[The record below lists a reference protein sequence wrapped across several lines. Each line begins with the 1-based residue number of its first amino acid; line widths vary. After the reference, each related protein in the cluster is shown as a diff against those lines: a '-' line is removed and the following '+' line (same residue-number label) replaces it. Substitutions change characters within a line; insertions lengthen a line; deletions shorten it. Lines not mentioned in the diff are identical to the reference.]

1 VFFNEKKHPIRGG
14 WRGLARILASRRQF
28 GLSPKEENSMADLAG
43 KVVVVTAAAQGI
55 GKASALAFAKAGAV
69 VHATDINDALLA
81 ELARTSGIKT
91 RKLDVLNDAAVTSA
105 FAEIGRVD
113 VLFNCAGFVHG
124 GSILEMK
131 DEDLDFALNLNVRS
145 MVRTIRAVLPGMLE
159 RGDGSIINMASLASS
174 QKGVP
179 NRFAYGLTKAA
190 VIGLTKA
197 VAADYVAKGI
207 RCNAICPG
215 TVESPSLQDRMH
227 AQGDYEAARAAFIA
241 RQPMGRLG
249 TPEEI
254 ADLAVYLAGATYTS
268 GQAYN
273 IDGGWSI

>member
-1 VFFNEKKHPIRGG
+1 
-14 WRGLARILASRRQF
+14 
-28 GLSPKEENSMADLAG
+28 MTG
-43 KVVVVTAAAQGI
+43 KLHGKTVVITAAAQGI
-55 GKASALAFAKAGAV
+55 GRASALAFAAAGAKV
-69 VHATDINDALLA
+69 VATDINEKMLG
-81 ELARTSGIKT
+81 ELNGTSGIAT
-91 RKLDVLNDAAVTSA
+91 HKLDVLNDAAVKTA

-131 DEDLDFALNLNVRS
+131 DEDFDFAIDLNVRA

-159 RGDGSIINMASLASS
+159 RGDGAIINMSSLASS

-179 NRFAYGLTKAA
+179 NRFVYGLTKAA

-197 VAADYVAKGI
+197 VAADYVTKGI

-215 TVESPSLQDRMH
+215 TVESPSLEGRMR
-227 AQGDYEAARAAFIA
+227 AGGDYEASRAAFIA

-249 TPEEI
+249 TAEEI
-254 ADLAVYLAGATYTS
+254 ADLAVHLAGATYTT

>member
-1 VFFNEKKHPIRGG
+1 
-14 WRGLARILASRRQF
+14 
-28 GLSPKEENSMADLAG
+28 
-43 KVVVVTAAAQGI
+43 
-55 GKASALAFAKAGAV
+55 
-69 VHATDINDALLA
+69 
-81 ELARTSGIKT
+81 
-91 RKLDVLNDAAVTSA
+91 
-105 FAEIGRVD
+105 VD
-113 VLFNCAGFVHG
+113 VLFNCAGFVHS
-124 GSILEMK
+124 GSILEMT
-131 DEDLDFALNLNVRS
+131 DADLDFALNLNVRS
-145 MVRTIRAVLPGMLE
+145 MIRTIRAVLPGMLE

-179 NRFAYGLTKAA
+179 NRFVYGLTKAA